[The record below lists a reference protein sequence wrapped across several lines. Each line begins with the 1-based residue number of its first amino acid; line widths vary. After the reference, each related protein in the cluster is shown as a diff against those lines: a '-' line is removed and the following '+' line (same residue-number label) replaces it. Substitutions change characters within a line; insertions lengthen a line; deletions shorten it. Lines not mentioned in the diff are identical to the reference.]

1 MNVSLNEIVDEI
13 RQATDFQINKRLLKE
28 KIMADLHL
36 PYNNGLFKISPELIS
51 FVSVWPSDELF
62 LEDTNKNQ
70 ILIKKSEFL
79 NLAIQ
84 HYQTQM
90 NLWHT
95 QYEQIKRI
103 RKI

>member
-1 MNVSLNEIVDEI
+1 MTASINEIVDQI
-13 RQATDFQINKRLLKE
+13 RQATDFQINRRLLKE

-36 PYNNGLFKISPELIS
+36 PYNNGLFKISPQLIA
-51 FVSVWPSDELF
+51 FVSTWPNEELF
-62 LEDTNKNQ
+62 LEDSYENP
-70 ILIKKSEFL
+70 IPIKRTEFL

-84 HYQTQM
+84 HYNTQM
-90 NLWHT
+90 NLWHS

>member
-1 MNVSLNEIVDEI
+1 MTASINEIVDQI
-13 RQATDFQINKRLLKE
+13 RQATDFQINRRLLKE

-36 PYNNGLFKISPELIS
+36 PYNNGLFKISPQLIA
-51 FVSVWPSDELF
+51 FVSTWPNEELF
-62 LEDTNKNQ
+62 LEDSYENPIPITRT
-70 ILIKKSEFL
+70 EFL

-84 HYQTQM
+84 HYNTQM
-90 NLWHT
+90 NLWHS

>member
-1 MNVSLNEIVDEI
+1 
-13 RQATDFQINKRLLKE
+13 
-28 KIMADLHL
+28 MADLHL
-36 PYNNGLFKISPELIS
+36 PYNNGLFKISPELIA
-51 FVSVWPSDELF
+51 FVSVWPNDELF
-62 LEDTNKNQ
+62 LEDTYQNP

>member
-1 MNVSLNEIVDEI
+1 MSASINEIVDEI
-13 RQATDFQINKRLLKE
+13 RQATDFQINRRLLKE

-36 PYNNGLFKISPELIS
+36 PYNNGLFKISPELIA
-51 FVSVWPSDELF
+51 FVSVWPDDKLF
-62 LEDTNKNQ
+62 LEDVYQNP
-70 ILIKKSEFL
+70 IFIKKSEFL
-79 NLAIQ
+79 KLAVQ

-90 NLWHT
+90 NSWHN

>member
-1 MNVSLNEIVDEI
+1 MAASINEIVDEI
-13 RQATDFQINKRLLKE
+13 RQATDFQINRRLLKE

-36 PYNNGLFKISPELIS
+36 PYNNGLFKISPELIA
-51 FVSVWPSDELF
+51 FVSVWPNDELF
-62 LEDTNKNQ
+62 LEDTYQNP

>member
-1 MNVSLNEIVDEI
+1 MSTFLNQTIEHVK
-13 RQATDFQINKRLLKE
+13 QATDFQINKRILKE

-36 PYNNGLFKISPELIS
+36 PYNNGLFKITPEIIS
-51 FVSVWPSDELF
+51 FVSVWPDDELY
-62 LEDTNKNQ
+62 LLDTYENP
-70 ILIKKSEFL
+70 ILVQKHEFL
-79 NLAIQ
+79 AKAIQ

-90 NLWHT
+90 NLWHD